1 MQWWTYVVT
10 KVLLRVEN
18 GQNVDIF
25 SLSAIHPIYNID
37 RERLSFISFLPVG
50 EGVKAFNL

>member
-1 MQWWTYVVT
+1 MT

-37 RERLSFISFLPVG
+37 PERLSFISFLPVG
-50 EGVKAFNL
+50 EGVKALNL